1 MALARA
7 AIHGLLDATK
17 PAGSCPVAHCF
28 GLSDAPS
35 LVSRLPRA
43 SEMRMTR
50 ISCGSEQL
58 GRSPEIPREDSFVI
72 AMYLTPVSRHEL
84 WRGGR
89 RVIAQPYA
97 GDSMRIVHLGEG
109 YSAHLYEPHET
120 MCFRLP
126 RAALDAFTEDAVSQR
141 IATLACAPGTIDPVM
156 VHLCAALASG
166 FQHPDSFGPLL
177 VDHIGMA
184 ICAHLAHAYG
194 GLPSSRSI
202 PKGGLTPYQ
211 ERRAK
216 GLLAD
221 KSVEGTTVAE
231 IAQDCGLSSG
241 YFTRAFRV
249 TTGQTPHQWLQRQR
263 VDRAKDLLL
272 RSALPIAEVAVA
284 LGFSDQSHLTR
295 TFTRMV
301 GESPAAWRRLRAARP
316 TRN

>member
-1 MALARA
+1 MASARA
-7 AIHGLLDATK
+7 ATHGLADATK
-17 PAGSCPVAHCF
+17 QAGNCPVAHSL
-28 GLSDAPS
+28 GLNDAPS

-50 ISCGSEQL
+50 ISCGVEQL
-58 GRSPEIPREDSFVI
+58 GRSPEVPREDSFVI
-72 AMYLTPVSRHEL
+72 AMYLTPVGRHEL

-89 RVIAQPYA
+89 PAIAQAYA
-97 GDSMRIVHLGEG
+97 ADSMRIVHLGEG

-126 RAALDAFTEDAVSQR
+126 RAVIDAFTEDAVGQR
-141 IATLACAPGTIDPVM
+141 IATLACTPGTIDPVM
-156 VHLCAALASG
+156 IHLCAALAPG
-166 FQHPDSFGPLL
+166 FRQPDSFGRLL

-194 GLPSSRSI
+194 GLPSPRPI
-202 PKGGLTPYQ
+202 PKGGLAPYQ

-216 GLLAD
+216 ELLAD
-221 KSVEGTTVAE
+221 KSAEGRRLAE
-231 IAQDCGLSSG
+231 IAEDCGLSSG

-249 TTGQTPHQWLQRQR
+249 TTGQTPHQWLQRHR

-316 TRN
+316 TKN